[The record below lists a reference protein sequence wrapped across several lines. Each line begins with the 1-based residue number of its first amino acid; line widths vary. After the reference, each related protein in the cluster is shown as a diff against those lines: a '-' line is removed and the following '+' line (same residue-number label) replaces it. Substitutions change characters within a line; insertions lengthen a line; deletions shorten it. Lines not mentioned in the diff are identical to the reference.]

1 MNRGFSLIEVL
12 VALTIASLS
21 IAALAHSASSI
32 LQGRRA
38 SDLQQ
43 AATLLGE
50 RRLEGL
56 VAAGAGALSP
66 GDTRETADDGTGEF
80 SLATRIER
88 GPNDALWHVSVTVSP
103 PRGGAPVR
111 LHTLLRRS
119 WGYP

>member
-1 MNRGFSLIEVL
+1 MKRGFSLIEVL
-12 VALTIASLS
+12 VALTVASLS

-50 RRLEGL
+50 RRLEEL
-56 VAAGAGALSP
+56 VGAGAGALSP
-66 GDTRETADDGTGEF
+66 RDDRETADGAAGEF
-80 SLATRIER
+80 SVQTRIER
-88 GPNDALWHVSVTVSP
+88 GPNDRLWHVSVTVSP
-103 PRGGAPVR
+103 PQGGAAVR

>member
-1 MNRGFSLIEVL
+1 MKRGFSLIEVL
-12 VALTIASLS
+12 VALTVASLS
-21 IAALAHSASSI
+21 IAALAHSAWSI

-50 RRLEGL
+50 RRLEEL
-56 VAAGAGALSP
+56 LAAGAGALSP
-66 GDTRETADDGTGEF
+66 RDTRETADDGTGEF
-80 SLATRIER
+80 SVQTRIER

-103 PRGGAPVR
+103 SPGVAPVR